1 MRCGGMRDA
10 WLRLALTG
18 GIVLWMCACEGA
30 IGGGSGSRVVDEPP
44 NSSAPIDEPPIPG
57 GPTDREYAPLT
68 PYPAAMKRLTRA
80 QYLNSVEDVFDAEA
94 RPTAAPPLDNVDED
108 FLSIGASFVSSTEGA
123 VERYRDAGI
132 DAAQR
137 ILASRDRYPVL
148 RDCVPQSPV
157 DPCISEAVRYYAP
170 KLWRRP
176 VSEEEVARHAAI
188 AEAAGDGAENA
199 ELGLRYVLASLLHA
213 PSFVYLA
220 NVGEDEASTGAR
232 RYTSVEMASRLSYFL
247 WNSAPD
253 DALLA
258 AAEAGDLVDPDRIRS
273 EVERMLDEPRAA
285 DLAERFFARNWNV
298 DRLDGEA
305 KDPVLFPE
313 WTESLAEA
321 ALQEFRMGLDE
332 ATASGA
338 SILDVFSARETYVN
352 GELAALYGYTVSG
365 SGFEQVALEE
375 ERAGLLTS
383 AAVLAANAKPNRT
396 SPTQR
401 GLFVRAS
408 LLCLPVPPPPDDVNF
423 NLEEV
428 GGADLS
434 VRERLELHRTAPACA
449 GCHTLFDPMGMTLEN
464 FDALGR
470 YRTYDGD
477 FEIDPTATFEETQLE
492 SARDLADFVRQDPR
506 TVTCLAERL
515 YGFATGHLPTQ
526 GERGV
531 VEALGDHLLANNE
544 AFREL
549 IIGLTTST
557 GFRYIGQEGQP

>member
-1 MRCGGMRDA
+1 MRCGGTRDA
-10 WLRLALTG
+10 WLRVALTG
-18 GIVLWMCACEGA
+18 GIVLWLCACEGA
-30 IGGGSGSRVVDEPP
+30 IGGGSGSRIV
-44 NSSAPIDEPPIPG
+44 DEPPIPG

-68 PYPAAMKRLTRA
+68 PYPAAMMRLTQA
-80 QYLNSVEDVFDAEA
+80 QYLNSVEDVFDAQA
-94 RPTAAPPLDNVDED
+94 RPTAALPLDNADEG

-137 ILASRDRYPVL
+137 ILASRDRYSVL

-213 PSFVYLA
+213 PSFVYVA
-220 NVGEDEASTGAR
+220 NGGEEVASTGVR

-247 WNSAPD
+247 WDSAPD

-298 DRLDGEA
+298 DRLDGDA

-365 SGFEQVALEE
+365 SGFEQVPLDE

-401 GLFVRAS
+401 GLFIRAN
-408 LLCLPVPPPPDDVNF
+408 LLCLPVPPPPDNVNL
-423 NLEEV
+423 NLEEA

-434 VRERLELHRTAPACA
+434 VRERLELHRSEPACA
-449 GCHTLFDPMGMTLEN
+449 SCHTLFDPMGMTLEN

-477 FEIDPTATFEETQLE
+477 FEVDPTATFEATQLE
-492 SARDLADFVRQDPR
+492 SARDLADFIRQDPR

-515 YGFATGHLPTQ
+515 YGFATGHLPTP
-526 GERGV
+526 GEQGV
-531 VEALGDHLLANNE
+531 VEALGDYLLANNE